1 MEKGNGVS
9 FFDRITVSLLVVG
22 GIIGAGILA
31 LPVNTGL
38 AGFIPSLLN
47 LLLFGAGMFFTANV
61 LAREAVLER
70 ADTFNYPSM
79 YRKYLGVTGKWVAT
93 GANLFLL
100 YGLLV
105 AYITGGATIISNLFN
120 IPAEY
125 YRPVTIG
132 FFFILV
138 GIIALGFGIVVRIN
152 AVFTVL
158 MFTTF
163 IAIVAMGLPHV
174 KAQNLTYKDLQFL
187 PCTVPIIV
195 TAFNFHN
202 VIPTVCKS
210 LKWDILLI
218 LKTIL
223 TGMVIGCAMYA
234 LWMFI
239 GIGAL
244 PVEGGEGS
252 LIYAF
257 DNNLPATIPLSK
269 MVNNGAFL
277 VIAMVFSLV
286 ALSASC
292 IANSTGL
299 LAFVED
305 LMSNTFGVHNRMLC
319 VVIAF
324 IPPLIISLIFH
335 GIFLKA
341 LNIVGGFGIILLFG
355 ILPSVIAISKTKGWR
370 REVAFLIML
379 VFLGAFV
386 FEIFQETG
394 LLRIRPEVEYYKG
407 N

>member
-1 MEKGNGVS
+1 MEKDNSVS
-9 FFDRITVSLLVVG
+9 FFDRMMVSLLVVG

-38 AGFIPSLLN
+38 AGFIPSSIN
-47 LLLFGAGMFFTANV
+47 LLLFGAGMFFTAIV
-61 LAREAVLER
+61 LSREAVIEKT
-70 ADTFNYPSM
+70 DNFNYPSM

-105 AYITGGATIISNLFN
+105 AYITGGSTIISNLFN

-138 GIIALGFGIVVRIN
+138 GIIALGLGVVVKVN

-163 IAIVAMGLPHV
+163 IAIVVMGIPHV

-210 LKWDILLI
+210 LKWDNRII
-218 LKTIL
+218 TKTIL
-223 TGMVIGCAMYA
+223 TGMVIGYTMYA
-234 LWMFI
+234 LWMFV
-239 GIGAL
+239 GVGAL

-269 MVNNGAFL
+269 MMNNELFL

-286 ALSASC
+286 ALTASC

-305 LMSNTFGVHNRMLC
+305 LMANTFGVRNKLLC
-319 VVIAF
+319 VAVAF
-324 IPPLIISLIFH
+324 IPPFVVALIFH
-335 GIFLKA
+335 GIFLRA

-394 LLRIRPEVEYYKG
+394 LLRIKPEVEYYKG

>member
-1 MEKGNGVS
+1 MEKDNSVP
-9 FFDRITVSLLVVG
+9 FFDLMMVALLVVG

-38 AGFIPSLLN
+38 AGFIPSSLN
-47 LLLFGAGMFFTANV
+47 LLLFGLGMFFTASV
-61 LAREAVLER
+61 LAKEAVLER
-70 ADTFNYPSM
+70 TDNFNYPSM
-79 YRKYLGVTGKWVAT
+79 YRKYLGVTGKWVAVT
-93 GANLFLL
+93 ANLLLL

-105 AYITGGATIISNLFN
+105 AYITGGSTIISKLFS

-125 YRPVTIG
+125 HRWVTIG
-132 FFFILV
+132 FFTVLV
-138 GIIALGFGIVVRIN
+138 GIIASNLKIVVKIN

-163 IAIVAMGLPHV
+163 IAIVSMGIPHV
-174 KAQNLTYKDLQFL
+174 KAQNLTYTDLQFL

-210 LKWDILLI
+210 LKWDIKLI
-218 LKTIL
+218 LRTIL
-223 TGMVIGCAMYA
+223 IGMAAGYAMYVI
-234 LWMFI
+234 WMFI
-239 GIGAL
+239 GVGAV
-244 PVEGGEGS
+244 PVEGGEAS

-257 DNNLPATIPLSK
+257 DHNLPATIPLSG
-269 MVNNGAFL
+269 MINNPVFL

-286 ALSASC
+286 ALTASC

-305 LMSNTFGVHNRMLC
+305 LMENTFRVRGRLFA

-324 IPPLIISLIFH
+324 IPPLILSLKFPDL
-335 GIFLKA
+335 FLTA
-341 LNIVGGFGIILLFG
+341 LNIAGGFGIILLFG
-355 ILPSVIAISKTKGWR
+355 ILPSVIAVSKSKGWR
-370 REVAFLIML
+370 REAAFLIML
-379 VFLGAFV
+379 VFIAAFV
-386 FEIFQETG
+386 FEVFQETG
-394 LLRIRPEVEYYKG
+394 MLRIKPEVEYYKG

>member
-1 MEKGNGVS
+1 
-9 FFDRITVSLLVVG
+9 
-22 GIIGAGILA
+22 
-31 LPVNTGL
+31 
-38 AGFIPSLLN
+38 
-47 LLLFGAGMFFTANV
+47 
-61 LAREAVLER
+61 
-70 ADTFNYPSM
+70 
-79 YRKYLGVTGKWVAT
+79 
-93 GANLFLL
+93 
-100 YGLLV
+100 
-105 AYITGGATIISNLFN
+105 
-120 IPAEY
+120 
-125 YRPVTIG
+125 
-132 FFFILV
+132 
-138 GIIALGFGIVVRIN
+138 
-152 AVFTVL
+152 
-158 MFTTF
+158 
-163 IAIVAMGLPHV
+163 
-174 KAQNLTYKDLQFL
+174 
-187 PCTVPIIV
+187 VPIIV

-223 TGMVIGCAMYA
+223 IGMAIGCAMYA
-234 LWMFI
+234 LWMFV

-244 PVEGGEGS
+244 PVEGGDAS
-252 LIYAF
+252 LIFAF
-257 DNNLPATIPLSK
+257 DNNLPATIPLSR
-269 MVNNGAFL
+269 MVDNGAFL

-370 REVAFLIML
+370 REVAFLRML
-379 VFLGAFV
+379 VFLASFV